1 MFMTSPLQQQASAFD
16 FSEQIFAHL
25 PRADQRR
32 WAHAYLVSL
41 LRTPGKKSMR
51 RLAATISDSPTAA
64 QSLHQFVNA
73 SPWEWEPANQE
84 IMRWAEQQLNPVA
97 WQIDVAVM
105 RKRGEHSCG
114 VHRRFVPDTGRSVNC
129 QVGIGGFLVHRD
141 GAVPVD
147 WRLFLPGAWI
157 RDSDR
162 RARARIPRDVAAQ
175 GLEYHALDLARAMSE
190 RTRLAAV
197 PVIADLSAHAGAGT
211 LVRGL
216 SRLGCDFGVAVPGNL
231 PLVVGRHLEAP
242 RREGRSQPVVLP
254 AGKFFESGYGG
265 SLGTTIC
272 TAPQGRTLTV
282 RSGLVGL
289 PRSGPFEK
297 LPQRTYRLLSVRCD
311 RQPRSGTLWLTNMVH
326 RRIEDVI
333 ATVQMQAHTKQ
344 TLRDLDS
351 GFGLQDFEGR
361 SYPGWHHHMTLV
373 SAAYV
378 HNVLEHS
385 GRQPALAS

>member
-1 MFMTSPLQQQASAFD
+1 MTSSLQQQPSAFD
-16 FSEQIFAHL
+16 FAEQIFAHL

-97 WQIDVAVM
+97 WQIDVTVM

-129 QVGIGGFLVHRD
+129 QVGIGGFLVHRG

-157 RDSDR
+157 RDSNR
-162 RARARIPRDVAAQ
+162 RARARIPHDVAAQ
-175 GLEYHALDLARAMSE
+175 GLEDHALDLARAMSE
-190 RTRLAAV
+190 RTRRAAV

-211 LVRGL
+211 LVRGF

-242 RREGRSQPVVLP
+242 RRDGRSQPVVLP

-265 SLGTTIC
+265 SLATTIC

-282 RSGLVGL
+282 QAGLVGL

-311 RQPRSGTLWLTNMVH
+311 RQSRPGTLWLTNMVH

-344 TLRDLDS
+344 VLRDLDS

-378 HNVLEHS
+378 HNVLEHAD
-385 GRQPALAS
+385 RQPALAS